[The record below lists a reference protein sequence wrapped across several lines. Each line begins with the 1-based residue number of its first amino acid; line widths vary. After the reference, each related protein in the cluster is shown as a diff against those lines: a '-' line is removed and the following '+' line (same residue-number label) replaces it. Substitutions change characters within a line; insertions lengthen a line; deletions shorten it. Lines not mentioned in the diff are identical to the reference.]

1 MRRKALAA
9 MVVVLSLIGGLSGCG
24 KKTKVAE
31 EPAVNSSQDVADVK
45 KDIQDLEKEIGD
57 ISDFIKE
64 FSEAANIGL
73 EEQEKEEEAKTATSE
88 EIKNAY
94 SEYVFSVFETNGKL
108 YRVEDDSDVQF
119 YSDVTCTNEIQTPR
133 FLSETINDS
142 AVAKNGLNPHSLL
155 AENGTI
161 VYCTEMPCLVE
172 VEAK

>member
-1 MRRKALAA
+1 MKRKALAA

-24 KKTKVAE
+24 KKTAE
-31 EPAVNSSQDVADVK
+31 EPAVSNSQDVVAVK
-45 KDIQDLEKEIGD
+45 EDIQDLEKKIGD

-64 FSEAANIGL
+64 FSDAANIGL

-88 EIKNAY
+88 EIENAY
-94 SEYVFSVFETNGKL
+94 SEYVFSVFERNGKL

-119 YSDVTCTNEIQTPR
+119 YSDVTCTKEIPTPR

-161 VYCTEMPCLVE
+161 VYCTESPSLVE
-172 VEAK
+172 VEAE